1 MAEIIS
7 KVSEKIKTAASIT
20 ANKTKSAAAIAKYT
34 VQLKSLKS
42 ELSKCYK
49 KLGMAFYDQV
59 KNDKDMDT
67 AITLRIS
74 EADELLCEINRIKA
88 EIEKEKAALSHKKDD
103 GAIEAEFEIV
113 DESEELAE

>member
-7 KVSEKIKTAASIT
+7 KVSEKIKTAANVT
-20 ANKTKSAAAIAKYT
+20 VNKTKSAAAIAKYT

-59 KNDKDMDT
+59 KLDKDMDA

-74 EADELLCEINRIKA
+74 EADELLCEIERLKA
-88 EIEKEKAALSHKKDD
+88 EIEKEKNALYGIKDE
-103 GAIEAEFEIV
+103 AIEAEFKVV
-113 DESEELAE
+113 DEPEEPKE